1 MIMWVSGLDGS
12 WPVSRSQFQSRE
24 GSTCSPATDGLT
36 KTRLMAGWRWR
47 STQVRFCP
55 LRNVREDTLRNACF
69 FYVDRIKFVLVVL
82 LRTRTGIKKFMSQ
95 EPYLSEESKLFHCW
109 VFVVIIFLLFPLKE
123 LEKHYHVLNPQFLS
137 FITIPVGFPFITIM
151 CFAAHVLHK
160 CTSYLACI
168 TPQFNTCEPNPYCSF
183 DS

>member
-1 MIMWVSGLDGS
+1 MWVSGLDGS

-69 FYVDRIKFVLVVL
+69 FYVDGIKFVLVVL
-82 LRTRTGIKKFMSQ
+82 LRTRTGIKMFLSQ
-95 EPYLSEESKLFHCW
+95 EPFLKEESKLFHCW
-109 VFVVIIFLLFPLKE
+109 VFVVIIFLLFSPKRVGKTLPCAQSTVPV
-123 LEKHYHVLNPQFLS
+123 LHYNTSGLS
-137 FITIPVGFPFITIM
+137 FY
-151 CFAAHVLHK
+151 HHYVLWCPRPAQTHILS
-160 CTSYLACI
+160 CLYYPTV
-168 TPQFNTCEPNPYCSF
+168 
-183 DS
+183 